1 MANCTLRGLGPAG
14 RARRGNVRLRRG
26 LGALLRAFALSL
38 AVAASAQAQVPVVG
52 LRVGSHPDHGRLV
65 LDCPRPMDYRVER
78 DGTQIL
84 LRFPEPAQL
93 RLGAAARSRT
103 RNLGAIREEEGAVV
117 IEVTP
122 GTILRHF
129 RLGNRIVLDLVDGS
143 ASFASEARAPS
154 VLPLSPAGPARA
166 EAATPPAQAAAPVE
180 PARSAVAQAVPRQP
194 GEAAPSPPPSAV
206 PAAEPS
212 RTVVAAV
219 APALGDTPPAT
230 TAETPRPAIRAAPM
244 IPAAASAATS
254 PAPPAQAGPASL
266 APPPPQLSVS
276 DEALGPPREEA
287 ERDLRQL
294 GYVPG
299 DIRPMRERDYREA
312 VRTYQRRIGE
322 PPTGALTYAQGERLR
337 RAAEMLTETRIT
349 AGSLLLTASPQ
360 MVVAAGTWS
369 LPEGQAG
376 HPVNRSSIS
385 CARDMQMCFEAAAHV
400 VVSEVGSGGVLSS
413 QFAQYGI
420 VAWLPEVIVAER
432 NLRCVTR
439 VLVLRPAQGRVS
451 LADRPHPRPQCRSD
465 PTISPGISQLISGME
480 PIARF
485 YDARRAD
492 AVAELGPA
500 QQARRRAAL
509 DTAP

>member
-26 LGALLRAFALSL
+26 LGALLRAVALSL
-38 AVAASAQAQVPVVG
+38 AVAASARAQVPVVG
-52 LRVGSHPDHGRLV
+52 LRVGSHPGHGRLV
-65 LDCPRPMDYRVER
+65 FDCPRPMDYRVER

-129 RLGNRIVLDLVDGS
+129 RLGDRIVLDLVDGP

-154 VLPLSPAGPARA
+154 VLPRSPAGPARA
-166 EAATPPAQAAAPVE
+166 EAATPPAKAAAPVE
-180 PARSAVAQAVPRQP
+180 PARSIVAQAVPQQP
-194 GEAAPSPPPSAV
+194 GEAGPSPPPSAI

-212 RTVVAAV
+212 RAVTAAV
-219 APALGDTPPAT
+219 APALGDRPPAT
-230 TAETPRPAIRAAPM
+230 AAETLRPATRAVPM
-244 IPAAASAATS
+244 TPASPATD
-254 PAPPAQAGPASL
+254 PAPPAQASPARL
-266 APPPPQLSVS
+266 APPQPSVS

-312 VRTYQRRIGE
+312 VRAYQRRIGE

-349 AGSLLLTASPQ
+349 AGSLLLTASPR

-369 LPEGQAG
+369 LPGGQAG

-400 VVSEVGSGGVLSS
+400 VVSEEGSGGVLSS
-413 QFAQYGI
+413 HFVQYGI
-420 VAWLPEVIVAER
+420 VAWLPEVIIAER

-439 VLVLRPAQGRVS
+439 VLVLRPAQGRIS
-451 LADRPHPRPQCRSD
+451 LADRPHPTPQCRSD

-492 AVAELGPA
+492 ALAELGPA